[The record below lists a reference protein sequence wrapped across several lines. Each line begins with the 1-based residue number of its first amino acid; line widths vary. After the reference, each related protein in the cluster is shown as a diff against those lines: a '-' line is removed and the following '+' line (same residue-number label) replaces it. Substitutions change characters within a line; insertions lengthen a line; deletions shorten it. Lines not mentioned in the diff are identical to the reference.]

1 MLGKLIRYDFKAVQ
15 RLLFPVYGAMI
26 VLSVVIGLTSRSDS
40 GSGYTVFQ
48 ISMMLFMM
56 IVLAAILLTI
66 YLLVERFYHNLLG
79 NEGYLMFALPVSTSE
94 HIIAKI
100 LTALIWMAMGCLAV
114 LVCGI
119 IMGLFSMTWED
130 LMNMF
135 RGIGSLFTQYQ
146 FSGDTFTQL
155 MEMLLIAALTAVS
168 VVVKVYASIS
178 IGHLWSSHRILGSV
192 FAYVGF
198 TIAALLVTT
207 QIAEVMK
214 MQSMWSMIA
223 YLAVWIAVYGLI
235 TWYILDRRLNLE

>member
-26 VLSVVIGLTSRSDS
+26 VLSVVIGLTSHTGS

-56 IVLAAILLTI
+56 ILFAAVLLTI

-79 NEGYLMFALPVSTSE
+79 NEGYLMFALPVSTAE
-94 HIIAKI
+94 HIAAKI

-119 IMGLFSMTWED
+119 IMGLFSMTWNELLD
-130 LMNMF
+130 ML
-135 RGIGSLFTQYQ
+135 RSIGNVFTQYQ
-146 FSGDTFTQL
+146 FSGDAFAQI
-155 MEMLLIAALTAVS
+155 MELLLVAALSAVS
-168 VVVKVYASIS
+168 IVVKVYASIS

-198 TIAALLVTT
+198 TIIALLATT
-207 QIAEVMK
+207 QVAEFMTT
-214 MQSMWSMIA
+214 QSLWSMVA